1 MRRGFGA
8 GGVMLLLC
16 LSYHQLP
23 CIIRGTLPPRLPRE
37 RASRSR
43 ATLRIPGKPGPGRPP
58 VHNETWSKV
67 SVVLF
72 DRQIHDLDRLSRDM
86 RAKNGKTMNRAEIIR
101 ALIDGLI
108 ESGMDVAGA
117 GSEADLR
124 ARVARRLGTP
134 YR

>member
-1 MRRGFGA
+1 
-8 GGVMLLLC
+8 
-16 LSYHQLP
+16 
-23 CIIRGTLPPRLPRE
+23 
-37 RASRSR
+37 
-43 ATLRIPGKPGPGRPP
+43 

-72 DRQIHDLDRLSRDM
+72 DRQVHHLDRLTKDM
-86 RAKNGKTMNRAEIIR
+86 RDRNGKAMNRAEVIR

-108 ESGMDVAGA
+108 ESGMDLADA
-117 GSEADLR
+117 GSEATLR

>member
-1 MRRGFGA
+1 M
-8 GGVMLLLC
+8 
-16 LSYHQLP
+16 H
-23 CIIRGTLPPRLPRE
+23 
-37 RASRSR
+37 
-43 ATLRIPGKPGPGRPP
+43 
-58 VHNETWSKV
+58 HETWSKV

-72 DRQIHDLDRLSRDM
+72 DRQIHDLDRLTKDM
-86 RAKNGKTMNRAEIIR
+86 RAKHGKAMNRAEIIR

>member
-1 MRRGFGA
+1 
-8 GGVMLLLC
+8 
-16 LSYHQLP
+16 
-23 CIIRGTLPPRLPRE
+23 LPRTSRE
-37 RASRSR
+37 RTPRTRSGAR
-43 ATLRIPGKPGPGRPP
+43 SHGKGPGRPP

-72 DRQIHDLDRLSRDM
+72 DRQIQDLDRITRDM
-86 RAKNGKTMNRAEIIR
+86 RVKNGKAMNRAEIIR
-101 ALIDGLI
+101 ALIDGLM
-108 ESGMDVAGA
+108 ESGMDVAVS

>member
-1 MRRGFGA
+1 M
-8 GGVMLLLC
+8 
-16 LSYHQLP
+16 
-23 CIIRGTLPPRLPRE
+23 T
-37 RASRSR
+37 RART
-43 ATLRIPGKPGPGRPP
+43 ATLRPQGKARPGRPP

-72 DRQIHDLDRLSRDM
+72 DRQIQDLDRLTRNM
-86 RAKNGKTMNRAEIIR
+86 RNSKGKAMNRAEIIR

-117 GSEADLR
+117 GSEASLR
-124 ARVARRLGTP
+124 ARIARRLGTP

>member
-1 MRRGFGA
+1 
-8 GGVMLLLC
+8 MLKRQNG
-16 LSYHQLP
+16 SSAK
-23 CIIRGTLPPRLPRE
+23 
-37 RASRSR
+37 RA
-43 ATLRIPGKPGPGRPP
+43 KPARGRPP
-58 VHNETWSKV
+58 VHQETWSKV

-72 DRQIHDLDRLSRDM
+72 DRQILQLNRLTTTARVK
-86 RAKNGKTMNRAEIIR
+86 RVKPLNRAEIIR

-108 ESGMDVAGA
+108 DSGMDVTAS